1 VEGKTLLEIA
11 KGRDVSYEAICHTKD
26 RRNIQQIGKR
36 GRAGLYNPAD
46 SEEKKT
52 TEAAQQSA
60 DYRRRFEKARAE
72 KLEIEN
78 AKKRGELIDRVYVA
92 QVFSEIYGIHRGIL
106 LNIAPGLSDTI
117 AAIAGASG
125 SEKTL
130 KIQETIDNEIY
141 SGLAAIKAG
150 INKFLRKHE
159 APEIK
164 DGLPEP
170 KPKARASPAAKRKKK
185 PA

>member
-1 VEGKTLLEIA
+1 MEGKSLREIA
-11 KGRDVSYEAICHTKD
+11 KDRLVSYEALCHMKD
-26 RRNIQQIGKR
+26 RRDIQPIGKR
-36 GRAGLYNPAD
+36 GRAALYNPAD
-46 SEEKKT
+46 FEKKET
-52 TEAAQQSA
+52 VEVTQQSA
-60 DYRRRFEKARAE
+60 DYRKRFEKARAE

-78 AKKRGELIDRVYVA
+78 AKKRGDLIDRVYVA
-92 QVFSEIYGIHRGIL
+92 QVFSEIYSIHRSIL

-117 AAIAGASG
+117 AAIAGTSG

-159 APEIK
+159 VDFTPLGVH
-164 DGLPEP
+164 D
-170 KPKARASPAAKRKKK
+170 
-185 PA
+185 